1 MQKKT
6 LFITVILL
14 FVFDLIF
21 VFLHFN
27 NYIVNLF
34 KETGLFMPLLIN
46 IFILM
51 FIAIKLKKWWL
62 LILPSILCFLLG
74 IYIFLVI
81 LLNSLVSWQ
90 YDNIHSPMRTE
101 TLMIKHRSATLGE
114 TTFFY
119 EFYKTSFMG
128 LIIKKLDGTDME
140 IMVRDSS
147 REKGDL
153 ELLNIQSP
161 TWVNETTVILHTLN
175 GDKTIMIE

>member
-1 MQKKT
+1 MQKNP

-21 VFLHFN
+21 VISHFN
-27 NYIVNLF
+27 NYTVNLF
-34 KETGLFMPLLIN
+34 KETGLFIPLLIN

-51 FIAIKLKKWWL
+51 FIAVKLDKWWL
-62 LILPSILCFLLG
+62 YILPSILCFLLG
-74 IYIFLVI
+74 IYILLVI
-81 LLNSLVSWQ
+81 FFNSILSWQ
-90 YDNIHSPMRTE
+90 YDYVHSPMRTE

-128 LIIKKLDGTDME
+128 LLIKKLGGTDLR

-147 REKGDL
+147 REKDDL
-153 ELLNIQSP
+153 EVLNIQSP

-175 GDKTIMIE
+175 GDKTIILE